1 LIVDVAY
8 WTNAV
13 LAACLLAV
21 QRVGVW
27 MVSVL
32 IVDDDTQL
40 RRALTRALNA
50 HGFESESAAGYSEAL
65 TCLDQKPYDVVIT
78 DLRMGEKDGI
88 DLITAI
94 RDSTRHTRPIL
105 MSAYATA
112 KDSQRA
118 FDLGAIRVLCKP
130 FETREVIEAIE
141 RAVDSSTGYVGVVHG
156 LSLIDML
163 QMFHYGRRSLALDV
177 LGKTAGSISIK
188 DGEIVDARYGS
199 EAGEPALRSMLT
211 LAAGSLRTRSLQ
223 GFTSSIHRDFQNLL
237 LDLLREVDEQSVPP
251 GPPMASDSAIIN
263 GWDGR
268 ISSQPIVRLEASS
281 SLPPDTEQLAG
292 TTPRAGPPR
301 TELDPCCR
309 DIVTQVAG
317 AIACEVLDLSS
328 GEVLAAHG
336 SADTEGAPS
345 LPSTPLI
352 QLFRGVP
359 APQRDPDGQ
368 VQSRFDEFQLASK
381 EQLHFAKALGNR
393 RAIVVVTTRRN
404 ASIALGWAQLRSS
417 LPALDA
423 VFARHEAGAA
433 AENRTLPRAP
443 GVE

>member
-1 LIVDVAY
+1 M
-8 WTNAV
+8 
-13 LAACLLAV
+13 AV

-50 HGFESESAAGYSEAL
+50 HGFDSESAAGYSEAL

-88 DLITAI
+88 DLLTAL
-94 RDSTRHTRPIL
+94 RDSPRHTRPIL

-112 KDSQRA
+112 RDSQRA

-130 FETREVIEAIE
+130 FETRDVIEAIE

-163 QMFHYGRRSLALDV
+163 QMFHYGRRSLSLDV
-177 LGKTAGSISIK
+177 LGKTAGTISIK
-188 DGEIVDARYGS
+188 DGEIIDARYGT
-199 EAGEPALRSMLT
+199 EAGQVALRSMLT
-211 LAAGSLRTRSLQ
+211 VPAGSLRTRSLQ
-223 GFTSSIHRDFQNLL
+223 GCTVSIHRDFQSLL
-237 LDLLREVDEQSVPP
+237 LDLLREVDERSVPP
-251 GPPMASDSAIIN
+251 GPPSASDSSPFN

-268 ISSQPIVRLEASS
+268 ISSQPLVRFEDPF
-281 SLPPDTEQLAG
+281 SLPPETEQVAASAR
-292 TTPRAGPPR
+292 PAGPPR

-309 DIVTQVAG
+309 DIVTRVAG
-317 AIACEVLDLSS
+317 ALACEVLDLSS
-328 GEVLAAHG
+328 GAVLAAHG

-345 LPSTPLI
+345 LASAPLI

-359 APQRDPDGQ
+359 APQRDPDHH
-368 VQSRFDEFQLASK
+368 VQSRFEEFQLASK

-404 ASIALGWAQLRSS
+404 ASIALGWAHLRSA

-423 VFARHEAGAA
+423 VFARHENGEQAGEA
-433 AENRTLPRAP
+433 TPPHAP